1 MPRGYGNWGDPKLP
15 ERDDSIDQ
23 PHPKRSLTQ
32 KIMATLPPGKRD
44 TSANRRMAKSNGWT
58 DEEFEAWVNGESDD
72 SGIRE
77 G

>member
-1 MPRGYGNWGDPKLP
+1 MGYGDMQDRPRP

-32 KIMATLPPGKRD
+32 KIMESLPPVKRD
-44 TSANRRMAKSNGWT
+44 TPANRRMAKRNGWT
-58 DEEFEAWVNGESDD
+58 DEEFQAWVNGEGQGDG
-72 SGIRE
+72 GIRD